1 VLVLARA
8 RGRKP
13 KRERGDLSSNPSLGR
28 VEGRYLSLKNQRRR
42 DRRARTSSDYGGLYP
57 FDSGKQDSKRRGVAG
72 PIIIICAIIAV
83 LVAADFWLSSGKIH
97 RGVEVGNVSLGG
109 MTPAEARQT
118 VEDHV
123 MGPLEEIEFSGPE
136 NFSRKATDMGVSFN
150 VARTVNQAYAV
161 GREGNVLDRLSQRLR
176 ASFGGATIPPDID
189 FRPEMA
195 RAQVQEIATQ
205 VNHQPKEADVKIYGS
220 EVEVSK
226 SRDGYELNPA
236 ATMTSIDGAIDDMSG
251 KVSLEGEVLEPAV
264 TTPEAETAAKKARGA
279 LSEPLEIKAQNGESW
294 TIQPDKLGPALEVTK
309 QNGNIDVGLNP
320 DRMDGALTSVYDG
333 LTIKTVDASYGFDS
347 DGDVIVKPAHF
358 GRKVESEKLIDD
370 IEGGIFEGKRE
381 YQVST
386 TVDKPEHTTAGLQ
399 AKKPT
404 ELLGSYHTNYTATS
418 DKTQARVNNLNTAS
432 HAISGTFL
440 APGETFSMND
450 TVSGLD
456 YESGHVIVDGATSN
470 ALGGGLCQVT
480 STLYNA
486 ALYAG
491 LDIVERNPHA
501 TQLPYIRPG
510 MDATVWFGD
519 QYGNNELDMKFKNTT
534 DGYILLQEYVADD
547 NYIYAQVYGVPDN
560 VQVRMSSE
568 PVYTG
573 SSASEWTTY
582 YTKRENGKVVDRE
595 HWNTSYEALYEEGK
609 PIPTSIV
616 PVAEVN
622 GDYFGHA
629 IPAAE

>member
-1 VLVLARA
+1 M
-8 RGRKP
+8 
-13 KRERGDLSSNPSLGR
+13 
-28 VEGRYLSLKNQRRR
+28 EGRYLSLKNERRR
-42 DRRARTSSDYGGLYP
+42 DRRRRGSSNYSSLNP
-57 FDSGKQDSKRRGVAG
+57 VDSGKQKSKHRGVAG

-83 LVAADFWLSSGKIH
+83 LVAADFWLNSGKIH
-97 RGVEVGNVSLGG
+97 RGVEVGDVSLGG

-118 VEDHV
+118 VKDHV

-136 NFSRKATDMGVSFN
+136 HFSRKASDMGVRFN
-150 VARTVNQAYAV
+150 VGRTVNQAYAV

-189 FRPEMA
+189 YRPELA

-205 VNHQPKEADVKIYGS
+205 TNHQPTEANVKIYGS

-226 SRDGYELNPA
+226 SRNGYELNPA

-251 KVSLEGEVLEPAV
+251 KVSLQGDVLDPDV
-264 TTPEAETAAKKARGA
+264 TTAEAETAAEKARGA
-279 LSEPLEIKAQNGESW
+279 LSEPLKIEAKGGESW
-294 TIQPDKLGPALEVTK
+294 TIQPDKLGAALEVTK
-309 QNGNIDVGLNP
+309 QDGTIDVSLNR
-320 DRMDGALTSVYDG
+320 DRLAGVLTNVYDD
-333 LTIKTVDASYGFDS
+333 LTVKTVEASYGFDS

-358 GRKVESEKLIDD
+358 GRKVESEKLFDD
-370 IEGGIFEGKRE
+370 IQGGIFDGKTE

-386 TVDKPEHTTAGLQ
+386 TVDKPEYTTAELQ

-432 HAISGTFL
+432 RAVSGTFL
-440 APGETFSMND
+440 APGEVFSMTD
-450 TVSGLD
+450 TVSGQN
-456 YESGHVIVDGATSN
+456 YESGHVIIDGATSE

-510 MDATVWFGD
+510 RDATVWFGD
-519 QYGNNELDMKFKNTT
+519 ANGNGELDMKFKNTT
-534 DGYILLQEYVADD
+534 DGYILLQEYVAND
-547 NYIYAQVYGVPDN
+547 NYIYAQIYGVPDDVN
-560 VQVRMSSE
+560 VTVSSE
-568 PVYTG
+568 PAYTG
-573 SSASEWTTY
+573 YNASQWTTY

-595 HWNTSYEALYEEGK
+595 QWSTSYAALVEDGK
-609 PIPTSIV
+609 TIPTSIV
-616 PVAEVN
+616 PVAEEN
-622 GDYFGHA
+622 GDYLGHA
-629 IPAAE
+629 IPAA

>member
-1 VLVLARA
+1 
-8 RGRKP
+8 
-13 KRERGDLSSNPSLGR
+13 
-28 VEGRYLSLKNQRRR
+28 
-42 DRRARTSSDYGGLYP
+42 
-57 FDSGKQDSKRRGVAG
+57 
-72 PIIIICAIIAV
+72 V
-83 LVAADFWLSSGKIH
+83 LVAADFWLNSGKIH

-118 VEDHV
+118 VKDHV

-136 NFSRKATDMGVSFN
+136 NFSRKASDMGVSFN

-189 FRPEMA
+189 YRPELA
-195 RAQVQEIATQ
+195 RAEVQEIAAQ
-205 VNHQPKEADVKIYGS
+205 ANHQPTEANVKIYGS

-236 ATMTSIDGAIDDMSG
+236 ATMTSIDDAIGDMSG
-251 KVSLEGEVLEPAV
+251 KVNLQGEVIDPDV
-264 TTPEAETAAKKARGA
+264 TTAEAETAAEKARGA
-279 LSEPLEIKAQNGESW
+279 LSQPLKIEAKGGESW
-294 TIQPDKLGPALEVTK
+294 TIQPDKLGAAFEVTK
-309 QNGNIDVGLNP
+309 QDGTIDVGIDSDSL
-320 DRMDGALTSVYDG
+320 DGALTNVYDD
-333 LTIKTVDASYGFDS
+333 LTVKTVDASYGFDS

-358 GRKVESEKLIDD
+358 GRKVESEQLIED
-370 IEGGIFEGKRE
+370 IQGGIFDGRNE

-386 TVDKPEHTTAGLQ
+386 TVDKPEYTTAGLE

-432 HAISGTFL
+432 RGVSGTFL
-440 APGETFSMND
+440 APGEVFSMND
-450 TVSGLD
+450 TVSGLS
-456 YESGHVIVDGATSN
+456 YEEGHVIVDGATSN

-510 MDATVWFGD
+510 LDATVWFGD
-519 QYGNNELDMKFKNTT
+519 EYGNNELDMKFKNTT
-534 DGYILLQEYVADD
+534 DGYILLQEYVAND
-547 NYIYAQVYGVPDN
+547 NYIYAQVYGVPDD
-560 VQVRMSSE
+560 VDVRLSSE
-568 PVYTG
+568 PDYTG
-573 SSASEWTTY
+573 YSASQWTTY
-582 YTKRENGKVVDRE
+582 YTKRENGEVVDRE
-595 HWNTSYEALYEEGK
+595 NWSTSYEALYEEGK
-609 PIPTSIV
+609 PIPTSEV

-622 GDYFGHA
+622 GDYFGPT
-629 IPAAE
+629 IAASE

>member
-1 VLVLARA
+1 
-8 RGRKP
+8 
-13 KRERGDLSSNPSLGR
+13 
-28 VEGRYLSLKNQRRR
+28 LSLKNQRRR
-42 DRRARTSSDYGGLYP
+42 DRRKGIRSDYGSSGLNP
-57 FDSGKQDSKRRGVAG
+57 FDSRKQESKRRGVAG

-83 LVAADFWLSSGKIH
+83 LVAADFWLNSGKIH

-109 MTPAEARQT
+109 MTTAEARQT
-118 VEDHV
+118 VKDHV

-136 NFSRKATDMGVSFN
+136 NFSREAKDMGVRFN

-161 GREGNVLDRLSQRLR
+161 GREGNVLDRLSERLR

-189 FRPEMA
+189 YRPEKA
-195 RAQVQEIATQ
+195 RAEVQEIATR
-205 VNHQPKEADVKIYGS
+205 VNHQPTEANVKIYGS

-251 KVSLEGEVLEPAV
+251 KVSFQGEVLDPDV
-264 TTPEAETAAKKARGA
+264 TTAEAETAANKARGA
-279 LSEPLEIKAQNGESW
+279 LTEPIEIKAQNGDSW
-294 TIQPDKLGPALEVTK
+294 TIQPDKLGSALDVAK
-309 QNGNIDVGLNP
+309 QDGNIDVSLNR
-320 DRMDGALTSVYDG
+320 DRLDGVLTNVYND
-333 LTIKTVDASYGFDS
+333 LTVKTVDASYGFDS
-347 DGDVIVKPAHF
+347 DGNVIVKPAHF
-358 GRKVESEKLIDD
+358 GRKVEGDKLFDD
-370 IEGGIFEGKRE
+370 IQGGIFDGKRE

-386 TVDKPEHTTAGLQ
+386 TVDKPEYTTAGLE

-404 ELLGSYHTNYTATS
+404 QLLGSYHTNYTATS
-418 DKTQARVNNLNTAS
+418 DKSQARVNNLDTAS
-432 HAISGTFL
+432 RAVSGTFL
-440 APGETFSMND
+440 APGEVYSMTD
-450 TVSGLD
+450 TVSGLN
-456 YESGHVIVDGATSN
+456 YEAGHVIVNGATSS

-486 ALYAG
+486 VLYAG

-519 QYGNNELDMKFKNTT
+519 QYGNGELDMKFKNTT
-534 DGYILLQEYVADD
+534 DGYILLQEYVAND
-547 NYIYAQVYGVPDN
+547 NYIYANVYGVPDD
-560 VQVRMSSE
+560 VKVTMSSE

-573 SSASEWTTY
+573 YYSSEWTTY
-582 YTKRENGKVVDRE
+582 YTKREGGKVVDRE
-595 HWNTSYEALYEEGK
+595 HWNTSYEALVEDGK
-609 PIPTSIV
+609 TIPTSIV